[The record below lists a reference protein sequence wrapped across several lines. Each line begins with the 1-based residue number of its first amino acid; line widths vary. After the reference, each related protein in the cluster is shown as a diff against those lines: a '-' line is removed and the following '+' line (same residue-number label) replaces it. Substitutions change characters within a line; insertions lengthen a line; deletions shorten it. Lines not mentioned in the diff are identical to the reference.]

1 MSPHRARPAPDP
13 GPHPPYPSGDVLERN
28 LQALFA
34 HSWEAVAPRAE
45 FRARLEGELLTRV
58 RERARAPASPAAP
71 RLAPRLSWAA
81 LAAGIA
87 LVAGGLWLARERTRA
102 PGLEE
107 LLARGDVA
115 VRTVPD
121 GSWRAWTAPPG
132 TAMPLAPLEGGLDG
146 GLDGGLELATPAALE
161 AARLPVIASGGA
173 QPTRVRALASSRLTA
188 RPAPA
193 GRTSGETADGSG
205 DGSPDESNRESNRG
219 DQPRGL
225 VELAAGGVVVELG
238 GDAPWLVRTSEGDLL
253 LIEGEARVTH
263 ELPRDPRADGG
274 RWVRVVVRSGAVA
287 IPSTRPPLAL
297 GPGDEAY
304 LHGGEVLREGVAQG
318 GPQGEPTIAGGPG
331 RTGVE
336 APEPES
342 PEGDARSEPS
352 AATPAPA
359 IDGLVLADGKP
370 LEEFR
375 VVLLRE
381 VVLPSV
387 AEPKGHEFAGAAGRF
402 RIDGVEPGA
411 YAVFVQAPG
420 YALWRRDGVTVP
432 AGAAGDADE
441 SSGAVGSPGDAGPLA
456 LEAHLEPGVTLRG
469 SVVDAG
475 GEPIAGALVISETDC
490 PVALL
495 PISPELLESELG
507 SLLVTRTVTGPDGR
521 FELEHLRDCDQV
533 LRADAPGLAPQ
544 SAQVPAAPAGERAE
558 ARFTLEAGGR
568 IEGKVETA
576 TGLARPGHFIV
587 ASFAELRAG
596 QARMGFDVA
605 ESAADGSFAFDEL
618 PPGSWVV
625 LDLGQQGNL
634 AGSPQ
639 MRAALVRRGET
650 ARVEFEAG
658 DELAPLTGVLLD
670 ASGAPLAHRSVSVLP
685 LERAPEEEPAGNGP
699 PPGWRTTS
707 TGADGSWRIEG
718 LLPGSYD
725 VYLAGRSAIEVIRV
739 ARLRFTGRGEET
751 FELRAPAASLS
762 GVVSGEGEPSVF
774 AVVILEALDSPPGE
788 EGFVA
793 RVFTDASGR
802 YELPHLRG
810 GRYKLIVVP
819 TQGGRAY
826 EEVGPVD
833 LAEGEERSGLD
844 VVLAPGAIL
853 RLSVSQADGGPVG
866 GARVLLFDE
875 RGGGVQLTETQR
887 TDALGVFRVGCL
899 KPGRWSVRI
908 SAEGFA
914 PARRELVLGPLEERA
929 LEVVLERPAQPYR

>member
-1 MSPHRARPAPDP
+1 VSPHRSGLPPRPALDP
-13 GPHPPYPSGDVLERN
+13 GPHPSGDVLERN
-28 LQALFA
+28 LRALFA
-34 HSWEAVAPRAE
+34 RSWEAVAPRAE
-45 FRARLEGELLTRV
+45 FRARLERELLTRV
-58 RERARAPASPAAP
+58 RERARAPASPAARAAP
-71 RLAPRLSWAA
+71 RLAPRLAPRFAWAA

-87 LVAGGLWLARERTRA
+87 LVAGGLWLARERSRA
-102 PGLEE
+102 SGLEE

-121 GSWRAWTAPPG
+121 GPWRPWTAPPA
-132 TAMPLAPLEGGLDG
+132 TAMPLGN
-146 GLDGGLELATPAALE
+146 GLEVATPAALE
-161 AARLPVIASGGA
+161 AALLPVVVSGGA
-173 QPTRVRALASSRLTA
+173 QPARVRALASSRLIA
-188 RPAPA
+188 RPAPP
-193 GRTSGETADGSG
+193 GLGSGETADGSADGSG
-205 DGSPDESNRESNRG
+205 DGSADGSNRG
-219 DQPRGL
+219 EEPQGL

-274 RWVRVVVRSGAVA
+274 RWVRVVVRSGAVR
-287 IPSTRPPLAL
+287 IPSARPPLAL

-304 LHGGEVLREGVAQG
+304 LRGGEVLREG
-318 GPQGEPTIAGGPG
+318 GPQGEPTIARGPG

-342 PEGDARSEPS
+342 PESDAGSEPS
-352 AATPAPA
+352 AASPAPA
-359 IDGLVLADGKP
+359 IAGVVLADGKP

-402 RIDGVEPGA
+402 QIDGVKPGS

-420 YALWRRDGVTVP
+420 YALWRRDGVAVP
-432 AGAAGDADE
+432 ARAGEAE
-441 SSGAVGSPGDAGPLA
+441 SGDGAGPLA
-456 LEAHLEPGVTLRG
+456 IEAHLEPGVTLRG
-469 SVVDAG
+469 SVVDAA

-495 PISPELLESELG
+495 PISAELLESELE
-507 SLLVTRTVTGPDGR
+507 SLLVARAVTGPDGR

-544 SAQVPAAPAGERAE
+544 SVQVAAAPAGERAE

-576 TGLARPGHFIV
+576 GGVARQGHFIV

-596 QARMGFDVA
+596 QAWMSFDVA

-625 LDLGQQGNL
+625 LDLGQEGKL

-658 DELAPLTGVLLD
+658 GELAPLAGVLLD

-707 TGADGSWRIEG
+707 TGADGSWRIDD
-718 LLPGSYD
+718 LLPGNYD

-739 ARLRFTGRGEET
+739 ARLEFTGRGGET
-751 FELRAPAASLS
+751 FELRSPAASLS
-762 GVVSGEGEPSVF
+762 GTVSEEGEPSVF
-774 AVVILEALDSPPGE
+774 AVVILVDLQPPSGE
-788 EGFVA
+788 DGFVA
-793 RVFTDASGR
+793 RVFTDGAGR
-802 YELPHLRG
+802 YELPHLRA

-819 TQGGRAY
+819 TRRQGAY
-826 EEVGPVD
+826 EELEPVV
-833 LAEGEERSGLD
+833 LGEGEARSGLD
-844 VVLAPGAIL
+844 VALAPGAVL
-853 RLSVSQADGGPVG
+853 RLSVSQADGGPIG

-875 RGGGVQLTETQR
+875 QGGGVQLTETQR
-887 TDALGVFRVGCL
+887 TDALGAFRVGCL
-899 KPGRWSVRI
+899 KPGRWSVQI

-929 LEVVLERPAQPYR
+929 LEVVLERPPQPP